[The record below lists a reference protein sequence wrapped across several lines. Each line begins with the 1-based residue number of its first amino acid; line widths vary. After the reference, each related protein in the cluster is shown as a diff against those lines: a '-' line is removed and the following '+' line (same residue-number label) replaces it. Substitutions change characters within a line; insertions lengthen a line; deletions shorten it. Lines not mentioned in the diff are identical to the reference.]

1 MSAGNRGPRVS
12 VIMPAFRVAPYIGE
26 ALDSVFA
33 QTYTDYE
40 VIVVND
46 GCPDTEALE
55 RALEPYLDRIVY
67 LKQDNRG
74 PSGARNTAIR
84 VARGELLALLDA
96 DDTWTPDYLETQV
109 GILDAHPGVDVVYPD
124 AEVFG
129 GGPDHGRTLMDLS
142 PPKGEADFFSIVRL
156 ECVVTVSVVARKRA
170 VVEAGLFDAT
180 LPGAED
186 FELWARMAYH
196 GSKFLY
202 HRKALLRY
210 RRRAMSQSSDPLR
223 QLRRGIQALEALG
236 RNVSLDERQRKAV
249 EETRRFFEAEIG
261 KLEGKAAIER
271 GDAAEAREGFRKANR
286 MTPRRK
292 RAAAAALLRV
302 WPWLAMRVLRPRAQ
316 RPA

>member
-1 MSAGNRGPRVS
+1 MSLGDRGPRVS
-12 VIMPAFRVAPYIGE
+12 VIMPAYRVAPYIGE

-33 QTYTDYE
+33 QTYTDFE

-46 GCPDTEALE
+46 GCPDSEALE
-55 RALEPYLDRIVY
+55 RALEPYRDRIVY
-67 LKQDNRG
+67 LRQANRG
-74 PSGARNTAIR
+74 PSGARNTAIG
-84 VARGELLALLDA
+84 ASRGELLALLDA

-109 GILDAHPGVDVVYPD
+109 GILDAHPEVDVVYPD

-129 GGPDHGRTLMDLS
+129 GGPDHGRTLMELS

-170 VVEAGLFDAT
+170 VVEAGLFDEH

-186 FELWARMAYH
+186 YELWARMAHH

-202 HRKALLRY
+202 HRRALLRY

-223 QLRRGIQALEALG
+223 QLRRGMGALAALE
-236 RNVSLDERQRKAV
+236 RNVSLNQRQREAV
-249 EETRRFFEAEIG
+249 EATRRHFQAEIG

-271 GDAAEAREGFRKANR
+271 GDAAAARENFETANR
-286 MTPRRK
+286 LQPGIKT
-292 RAAAAALLRV
+292 AAAAAMLRI
-302 WPWLAMRVLRPRAQ
+302 WPWLAIRILRPRA
-316 RPA
+316 RRKA